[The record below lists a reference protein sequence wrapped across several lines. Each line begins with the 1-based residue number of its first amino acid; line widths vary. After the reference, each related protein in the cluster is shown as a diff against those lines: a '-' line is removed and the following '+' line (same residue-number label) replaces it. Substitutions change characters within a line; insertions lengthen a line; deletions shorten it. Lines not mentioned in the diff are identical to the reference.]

1 MLTGSAFGIELDVTA
16 LLALERAPRRA
27 QCSAY
32 TTRAWIDV
40 SRLARLCLRLALV
53 SVSRRAKRSFP
64 QTLPLLTLEAL
75 GVRDNLS
82 YSTTAN
88 AWAEQ
93 RRRTCATTS
102 RMCAAKESRGS
113 LSARSSTRCLL
124 AANCY
129 TASPLGITL
138 AMRKSRSSKRRCVLN
153 KSLRN
158 AKEPDCVRLST
169 TSPGRE

>member
-1 MLTGSAFGIELDVTA
+1 MICSKVYVNGAAFGIELDVTA

-40 SRLARLCLRLALV
+40 PRLARFCLRLALV

-64 QTLPLLTLEAL
+64 QTLPLPTLEAL

-93 RRRTCATTS
+93 RR
-102 RMCAAKESRGS
+102 ED
-113 LSARSSTRCLL
+113 
-124 AANCY
+124 
-129 TASPLGITL
+129 
-138 AMRKSRSSKRRCVLN
+138 
-153 KSLRN
+153 LRDN
-158 AKEPDCVRLST
+158 I
-169 TSPGRE
+169 